1 MTNHRRHFVAGG
13 SYFFTESL
21 AEHGLSLL
29 IEHVNALRAAFR
41 YVRSRYPF
49 AIDAIVVLP
58 DHLHAMWTL
67 PEGDGD
73 FPVRWRLI
81 KANFSR
87 SLRSGEALSSS
98 RLSKGERGIWQ
109 RRYWEHALCDDDD
122 FARHADYIHFN
133 PSSMAMCGRRRIGHI
148 RHSIAW
154 CDWARTPRTGRAHA
168 MNTRGAVS
176 ASDDGFRCAQPIL
189 HVLYREI
196 A

>member
-1 MTNHRRHFVAGG
+1 MKSYRRHFVAGG
-13 SYFFTESL
+13 SNFFTENL

-29 IEHVNALRAAFR
+29 IEHVDALRAAFR

-98 RLSKGERGIWQ
+98 RLSKGEREIWQ
-109 RRYWEHALCDDDD
+109 RRY
-122 FARHADYIHFN
+122 
-133 PSSMAMCGRRRIGHI
+133 
-148 RHSIAW
+148 
-154 CDWARTPRTGRAHA
+154 
-168 MNTRGAVS
+168 
-176 ASDDGFRCAQPIL
+176 
-189 HVLYREI
+189 
-196 A
+196 